1 MSVRRRLE
9 HLEHRLERCSP
20 PDECGSLALEVREI
34 DRNIK
39 SLETEIAEIEAN
51 MTPEELA
58 RSRAENEEENAKL
71 DGLSLD
77 EKIAALEPEIAW
89 LEARETEEETEER
102 SKPWLAEKR

>member
-1 MSVRRRLE
+1 VSVRRRLE
-9 HLEHRLERCSP
+9 HLENRLGRCSP
-20 PDECGSLALEVREI
+20 PDECGGLALEVREI

-58 RSRAENEEENAKL
+58 RSRAETEEENAKL

-77 EKIAALEPEIAW
+77 EKIAALELEIAW
-89 LEARETEEETEER
+89 LEAQETKDEER
-102 SKPWLAEKR
+102 SK